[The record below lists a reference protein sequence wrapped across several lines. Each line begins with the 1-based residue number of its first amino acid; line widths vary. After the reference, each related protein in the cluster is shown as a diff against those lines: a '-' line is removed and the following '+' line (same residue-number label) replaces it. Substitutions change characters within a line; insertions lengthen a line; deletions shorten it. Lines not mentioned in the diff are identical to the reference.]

1 MIVIFHLS
9 NSDYIAMEVPRAG
22 QLRLDL
28 DTAGDVFLQVVYRE
42 AAQSSKAVFLF
53 KTLLCGFMIRVCY
66 QGS

>member
-1 MIVIFHLS
+1 
-9 NSDYIAMEVPRAG
+9 MEVPRAG

-28 DTAGDVFLQVVYRE
+28 NTAGDVFLQVVYRE
-42 AAQSSKAVFLF
+42 AVQSSKAVFLF